1 MKSDY
6 KILLFCLLL
15 VCAIVGVFV
24 LVDSSVDSGSAT
36 VGSGSVT
43 VDSGSVTF
51 DSVST
56 ESDAPLTSGEGRG
69 EVSLVRFDPNT
80 ADSTTLMRLG
90 LQPWMVRGILKYRR
104 KGGVYYSPEDF
115 ARVPGLTVKK
125 YKELLPYITISEDY
139 REARTLVGERRRHYG
154 EYSQAPQEKRDTTQ
168 RSAMMGPTQRSANM
182 ASTERPVKMAPTERL
197 ALNTADTTSLKKV
210 PGIGSY
216 FAKKL
221 VDYREKLGGFVCLD
235 QLLEIKNF
243 PESALQ
249 YLTIPDGGIRKIN
262 INKADFKQLAA
273 HPYIGYSRTKVIVD
287 YRRLKGKITSLSQL
301 SLLKGFSAAEIEK
314 IEPYITY

>member
-24 LVDSSVDSGSAT
+24 LVDSSVDSLSSD
-36 VGSGSVT
+36 SGSVT
-43 VDSGSVTF
+43 VDS
-51 DSVST
+51 VST
-56 ESDAPLTSGEGRG
+56 ESLTPFPSGEGRG
-69 EVSLVRFDPNT
+69 EASLVRFDPNT
-80 ADSTTLMRLG
+80 ADSTTLLRLG

-125 YKELLPYITISEDY
+125 YRELLPYITISEDY
-139 REARTLVGERRRHYG
+139 REARTLVGERRSHYG
-154 EYSQAPQEKRDTTQ
+154 EYSQASQEKRDTTQ
-168 RSAMMGPTQRSANM
+168 R
-182 ASTERPVKMAPTERL
+182 PVKMAPVERL
-197 ALNTADTTSLKKV
+197 AINAADTNALKRV

>member
-24 LVDSSVDSGSAT
+24 LVDSSVDSLSSD
-36 VGSGSVT
+36 SGSVT
-43 VDSGSVTF
+43 VDS
-51 DSVST
+51 VST
-56 ESDAPLTSGEGRG
+56 ESLTPFPSGEGRG
-69 EVSLVRFDPNT
+69 EASLVRFDPNT

-125 YKELLPYITISEDY
+125 YRELLPYITISEDY
-139 REARTLVGERRRHYG
+139 REARTLVGERRSHYE

-168 RSAMMGPTQRSANM
+168 R
-182 ASTERPVKMAPTERL
+182 PVKMAPVERL
-197 ALNTADTTSLKKV
+197 AINAADTNALKRV

-221 VDYREKLGGFVCLD
+221 VDYREKLGGFVSLD

-314 IEPYITY
+314 IEPYISY